1 MADLPVYQT
10 LDEKRELF
18 SNGRLES
25 FVIDSKTELDRWF
38 KETQDKEREES
49 AKDATALIYRG
60 MNEAKYKLLASA
72 QRLWI
77 TNEMAQWANMT
88 YLQFIS
94 TLVDEANTRPVI
106 REVFKLYGYSRTERE
121 FPILSLL
128 QHYGA
133 PSPLLDWT
141 YDLDVA
147 TYCSV
152 DGVDNRKGNGHAI
165 GNYFSLYKINKR
177 RYQNELLNIVDITG
191 GKIYP
196 SVDDFWDFG
205 DANANSNAN
214 GIFYISD
221 FERRGESVYG
231 GRGPRRLLLK
241 SRKPYTT
248 VYNQN
253 IITQKGM
260 FIFNPFSTKS
270 LEEIFN
276 ASKQDEG
283 WNLRLGPFEC
293 FNVHKDLAEYL
304 RRKLAVQKEVVK
316 SFIYP
321 TVVDEAAKAK
331 DDALNSL
338 V

>member
-1 MADLPVYQT
+1 MAELPVYT
-10 LDEKRELF
+10 TFEEKRELF
-18 SNGRLES
+18 SNGQLES
-25 FVIDSKTELDRWF
+25 FVIDTKAELDHWF
-38 KETQDKEREES
+38 KDIQDKEREES

-60 MNEAKYKLLASA
+60 MNEAKYKLLSSS

-94 TLVDEANTRPVI
+94 ELIEKANARQVI
-106 REVFKLYGYSRTERE
+106 GEVFELYGYSRTERE

-133 PSPLLDWT
+133 PSPLLDWS

-152 DGVDNRKGNGHAI
+152 DGVDNSKGNGHAI
-165 GNYFSLYKINKR
+165 GNFFSLYKINKR
-177 RYQNELLNIVDITG
+177 NYPNELLNFIDFA
-191 GKIYP
+191 GKVHP
-196 SVDDFWDFG
+196 SIAQLGSLG
-205 DANANSNAN
+205 DAHAAPNAN

-221 FERRGESVYG
+221 FEVRGESVYG
-231 GRGPRRLLLK
+231 GRGPRSLRMRV
-241 SRKPYTT
+241 RKPYTS
-248 VYNQN
+248 VFNQN

-260 FIFNPFSTKS
+260 FIFNPFSTKPM
-270 LEEIFN
+270 EEIFN
-276 ASKQDEG
+276 ASKQQEG
-283 WNLRLGPFEC
+283 WNLKLGPFEC

-304 RRKLAVQKEVVK
+304 RRKLAVRKEVVK

-321 TVVDEAAKAK
+321 SMKREAAKAK
-331 DDALNSL
+331 DEALNSL